1 MIAIGI
7 GDLHL
12 TSTTG
17 QGALSQ
23 YVPNP
28 DRYVASEV
36 NRVLQDAKEKGV
48 SNIFLYGDLCEG
60 TRMSYDAQLALLSI
74 LRQDFDFHVI
84 LGNHDLFAEDPA
96 AGHSLQLIKEFALP
110 NVKIYEEPTDVEID
124 GAPVRFLPWPHMNFS
139 KSRLNVFHND
149 VQGAKTDNG
158 RLISKGSASQAYAVG
173 GHIHTNQRVRN
184 TFYSGTLY
192 QTCFGERKEKYY
204 HLIEYDNCWEITDV
218 PFKPRYT
225 LRTVRVSTKKQLAAV
240 PRLKRD
246 LIRLVL
252 EDSYAPAPE
261 DLVGLNVVMVKTSS
275 DAHKQALENLVELK
289 NSGSE
294 VNMSTDEF
302 FHAWVQEQSVE
313 DSLKTRAIKHRQQ
326 VLKSIGK

>member
-1 MIAIGI
+1 MIAFGI

-23 YVPNP
+23 YIQNP

-36 NRVLQDAKEKGV
+36 NRVLADAKDKGV
-48 SNIFLYGDLCEG
+48 KNIFLYGDLCEG

-74 LRQDFDFHVI
+74 LRQDFDFHII

-96 AGHSLQLIKEFALP
+96 AGHSLQLIKEFGLP
-110 NVKIYEEPTDVEID
+110 NVKLYEEPTNVEID

-139 KSRLNVFHND
+139 KARLNVFHND
-149 VQGAKTDNG
+149 VSGARMDTG
-158 RLISKGSASQAYAVG
+158 RLISKGSTSSAYAVG

-192 QTCFGERKEKYY
+192 QTAFGERKEKYY
-204 HLIEYDNCWEITDV
+204 HQIEYEGEWEITDV

-225 LRTVRVSTKKQLAAV
+225 LHNAKVSTKKQLAKL
-240 PRLKRD
+240 PRSKRD
-246 LIRLVL
+246 LIKLILV
-252 EDSYAPAPE
+252 DNFVPVQE
-261 DLVGLNVVMVKTSS
+261 DLAGLNIAMIKTTS
-275 DAHKQALENLVELK
+275 DAHKQALENLAELK
-289 NSGSE
+289 NSGSQ

-313 DSLKTRAIKHRQQ
+313 DTLKTRAITHRQQ